1 MIDPNA
7 INQIRHISPR
17 LRLSTQVSIGVQ
29 IWLWLT
35 FEAVWEML
43 GTADK
48 RWTRRHFRF
57 WTRFGHE
64 LAAPCRPHNLSGF
77 VDCGMSQTSASP
89 ISQRTTRSS
98 QRRRW
103 AALRFEAC
111 GGGSPGIV
119 ALRTIWTA
127 RHDLAAVLHTSNRFG
142 RKADV

>member
-1 MIDPNA
+1 MPQAPLVTSAVGQFSDMA
-7 INQIRHISPR
+7 AMADDVRCRGYRGQA
-17 LRLSTQVSIGVQ
+17 VDA
-29 IWLWLT
+29 
-35 FEAVWEML
+35 EA
-43 GTADK
+43 
-48 RWTRRHFRF
+48 FRF
-57 WTRFGHE
+57 LDRFGHE

-77 VDCGMSQTSASP
+77 VDGGMSQTSASP

-142 RKADV
+142 RKA